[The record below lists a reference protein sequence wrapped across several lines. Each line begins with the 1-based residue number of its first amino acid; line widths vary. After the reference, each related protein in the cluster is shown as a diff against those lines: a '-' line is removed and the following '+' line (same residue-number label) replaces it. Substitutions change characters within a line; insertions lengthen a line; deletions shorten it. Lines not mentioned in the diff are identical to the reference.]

1 MAVAPLLLVEGPP
14 RNAAARLALAI
25 EAARA
30 EGWTIVK
37 GWAAPL
43 ARDRVICTGRI
54 RNADDARRA
63 LLAAVAGSGLLVSS
77 SADPETLDRFVDD
90 LRRLGPV
97 ERVAAEPIGDRQL
110 APGQRALLGLLAE
123 GVDLDAAA
131 LELGVTRRTAERR
144 LAAARR
150 VLGAGPTGSAIAAAL
165 ARRDHPAGR

>member
-14 RNAAARLALAI
+14 REAGARLALAI

-63 LLAAVAGSGLLVSS
+63 LLAAVAGAGLLVTS
-77 SADPETLDRFVDD
+77 SAGPDTLDRFVDD

-97 ERVAAEPIGDRQL
+97 ERVAAGASEHEL
-110 APGQRALLGLLAE
+110 TAGQRTLLGLLTE
-123 GVDLDAAA
+123 GLSMDQAAV
-131 LELGVTRRTAERR
+131 ELGVTRRTAERR

-150 VLGAGPTGSAIAAAL
+150 VLGADSTGAAIAAAL

>member
-1 MAVAPLLLVEGPP
+1 MPPLLLVGGPP
-14 RNAAARLALAI
+14 QAAAVRLAMAI

-30 EGWTIVK
+30 DGWTIVA

-63 LLAAVAGSGLLVSS
+63 LLAAVAGAGLLVTT

-97 ERVAAEPIGDRQL
+97 ERLAAAPLERAL

-123 GVDLDAAA
+123 GLDVDQAAVA
-131 LELGVTRRTAERR
+131 LGVTRRTAARR
-144 LAAARR
+144 LAAARST
-150 VLGAGPTGSAIAAAL
+150 LGADSTAAAITAAL
-165 ARRDHPAGR
+165 ARREMPARR